1 MGRGKAETGGNKS
14 EEEKRKRG
22 VMGRGGLRVG
32 NSRAQKC
39 RRRKKRNN
47 GAEKRER
54 RVWKRNKVEERKTAE
69 R

>member
-1 MGRGKAETGGNKS
+1 
-14 EEEKRKRG
+14 
-22 VMGRGGLRVG
+22 MGRGGLRGG

-54 RVWKRNKVEERKTAE
+54 RVWKRNQVEERKTAE
-69 R
+69 K

>member
-1 MGRGKAETGGNKS
+1 MGRGVL
-14 EEEKRKRG
+14 RG
-22 VMGRGGLRVG
+22 G

-54 RVWKRNKVEERKTAE
+54 RVWRSNEVEERTTAE
-69 R
+69 K

>member
-1 MGRGKAETGGNKS
+1 MQRAGERR
-14 EEEKRKRG
+14 EKVRA
-22 VMGRGGLRVG
+22 
-32 NSRAQKC
+32 NSVIE